1 MTHTV
6 LRNLQFSKLKQ
17 QEKGLIH
24 IFENSKK
31 QTRICSSHRN
41 SKAVPSPVKKACKQE
56 SRTKITY
63 LCSLLLAT
71 SRSSSLILMQYGQCQ
86 YTLLQWNISLLR
98 RVTNEQLE
106 RDWQNHRVIK
116 FKKTFKIIQV
126 HRYIP

>member
-41 SKAVPSPVKKACKQE
+41 SKAVPSPVKKSMQAGKQDKNHIFMQ
-56 SRTKITY
+56 SVLSYIKILFLDFDAVWSMPIY
-63 LCSLLLAT
+63 
-71 SRSSSLILMQYGQCQ
+71 
-86 YTLLQWNISLLR
+86 
-98 RVTNEQLE
+98 
-106 RDWQNHRVIK
+106 
-116 FKKTFKIIQV
+116 IITVEHQ
-126 HRYIP
+126 PTEKSDK